1 MAPFPSNHNP
11 RGQHGFTLIE
21 TLVSVVILTV
31 GLVAVAALMSEMI
44 KDTATS
50 RDMSAAS
57 MLASEKL
64 EDLNRFPAS
73 DPAVAVTSGT
83 TIGSLSSDVT
93 QSGVD
98 YFDEV
103 QLSVTGGA
111 VAETTTSKDAS
122 GNTVYTTI
130 TQLPDGTI
138 SSADSAATP
147 SLPGGAVMF
156 KRRWIIEMNVPVTG
170 VRRVTVLV
178 QLMNGPTAR
187 PVTFRM
193 SMVRP

>member
-1 MAPFPSNHNP
+1 MARFPSNHNP
-11 RGQHGFTLIE
+11 RGQRGFTLIE

-44 KDTATS
+44 KDTASS
-50 RDMSAAS
+50 RDMSAAT

-73 DPAVAVTSGT
+73 DPAVAVTSGASV
-83 TIGSLSSDVT
+83 GSLASDVT

-138 SSADSAATP
+138 GSADTATLP
-147 SLPGGAVMF
+147 PLPGGALMF
-156 KRRWIIEMNVPVTG
+156 KRRWIIEMNAPVPG

-178 QLMNGPTAR
+178 QLMNALTAR
-187 PVTFRM
+187 PITFRM

>member
-1 MAPFPSNHNP
+1 MAPFPSHHNS
-11 RGQHGFTLIE
+11 RGQRGFTLIE

-44 KDTATS
+44 KNTASS
-50 RDMSAAS
+50 RDMSAAT

-64 EDLNRFPAS
+64 EDLNRFPAA
-73 DPAVAVTSGT
+73 DPAVAVTSGS
-83 TIGSLSSDVT
+83 IVGSLASDVT

-138 SSADSAATP
+138 SSADSTAMP
-147 SLPGGAVMF
+147 SFPGGALMF
-156 KRRWIIEMNVPVTG
+156 KRRWIIELNAPVPG

-178 QLMNGPTAR
+178 QLVNAQLAR
-187 PVTFRM
+187 PVTFQM